1 MNVAFEHHRF
11 LIGRSGE
18 TIRSLMQAH
27 DVNISI
33 PPEDT
38 HLDEIVITGTAE
50 NVESAVA
57 DILKRVGE
65 FEEAAEIRVFI
76 YFLSF
81 NYFYTQLL
89 SRTRGVKK
97 SLSN

>member
-11 LIGRSGE
+11 LIGRNGE

-27 DVNISI
+27 DVTISI

-50 NVESAVA
+50 NVESAEA

-65 FEEAAEIRVFI
+65 FEEAAEIRVFTYFLLFSI
-76 YFLSF
+76 YFS
-81 NYFYTQLL
+81 
-89 SRTRGVKK
+89 SM
-97 SLSN
+97 